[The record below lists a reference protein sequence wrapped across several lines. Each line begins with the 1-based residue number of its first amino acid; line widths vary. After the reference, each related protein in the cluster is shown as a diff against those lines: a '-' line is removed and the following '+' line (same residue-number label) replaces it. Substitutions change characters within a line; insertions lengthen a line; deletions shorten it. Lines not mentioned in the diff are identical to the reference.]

1 MSDADGQDERHPVDL
16 LSEEFSERLRR
27 GEKPSIDDYVQ
38 QYPEHSELIQSIF
51 PSLMLVERVSAAT
64 RESGHNRFDRS
75 SGADDEIENRGVV
88 GGVGVSASE
97 LNSGNV
103 PASFGDFEVIRRIGS
118 GGMGVVYEAIQRSL
132 QRHVALKVMNT
143 IASEKP
149 QNQIRFR
156 REAESAAGL
165 HHTNIVPIIGI
176 GKDHGLQYYAMQ
188 LIEGISLHEVIES
201 VARISLQGLQ
211 THSPLSKIGGVDFGE
226 TRKLAS
232 SVTPLVAEST
242 SDDGMKTPRIH
253 GIGQWKKSR
262 VRFRPQDAAGYLMQE
277 TVSNTRRLDLAPV
290 PDIDDSVT
298 KVDRARETASVEVSD
313 MTARIEVAIQTADEH
328 EALSDKLR
336 AAESLPP
343 HYYRNITRLVA
354 NVANALDYAHHCGV
368 LHRDIKPANLLLDHE
383 GTVWITDF
391 GLAKRS
397 DTEGATETGEVLGT
411 LRYMA
416 PEQLRGGGDS
426 RMDVYSLGLTLY
438 ELLTLQGAID
448 SPRARLLDPERHS
461 VILFPKALS
470 NRIPRDLQ
478 TIVLKACAYDP
489 DARYQRARDFEG
501 DLLRFLEDRPITARR
516 ANPLELIVRW
526 GRRNPAIAALTVA
539 TFGLLICLAGGLAV
553 WNRQQQSSL
562 GRIEAEK
569 KRAEMNLV
577 QLQKA
582 LARVS
587 TEQERAESN
596 MELALEAFDRITTN
610 IASRGS
616 LISGV
621 SGIEDEDVGDFEDA
635 TLTQADVELLQLL
648 QDFFGRFAEE
658 NATDLRIESAIS
670 RRRVGEIQHRIG
682 KLEDATQTLEKS
694 LKEFAELRRGDT
706 VQGDTLKRGTVKS
719 NVLLEEIA
727 ARQELISVLMK
738 RGQFPRALNFYQ
750 ETRQFIDR
758 FPEVRDSLEGRFAI
772 AKLLNSMGS
781 SGSRLAETRRRRVLP
796 GNGVNRGPQSVG
808 TGEPIPPVLLLRLNR
823 EKELNEE
830 AIGILEG
837 LIQERPENH
846 AFKAMLSRVYKNR
859 IHIAVGLNDIA
870 LADLSFQKAVSLLEA
885 LLEQSPEST
894 PYKYELAD
902 TLGTLVAFRPVDEE
916 RCVRGLD
923 ICNEILVE
931 HPSVPEYQALK
942 ASLLSRL
949 ARFGWPVTER
959 NEKAIG
965 RLQEAIV
972 LQRSLVDRYPG
983 VPIYSVSLVQSLFQI
998 SEIYLSMKRPEKA
1011 RQATAEAVQTLDRL
1025 RQFGAS
1031 QKGFTAILDR
1041 LSERGK
1047 ALENRTDGSP

>member
-1 MSDADGQDERHPVDL
+1 
-16 LSEEFSERLRR
+16 
-27 GEKPSIDDYVQ
+27 
-38 QYPEHSELIQSIF
+38 
-51 PSLMLVERVSAAT
+51 
-64 RESGHNRFDRS
+64 
-75 SGADDEIENRGVV
+75 
-88 GGVGVSASE
+88 
-97 LNSGNV
+97 
-103 PASFGDFEVIRRIGS
+103 
-118 GGMGVVYEAIQRSL
+118 
-132 QRHVALKVMNT
+132 
-143 IASEKP
+143 
-149 QNQIRFR
+149 
-156 REAESAAGL
+156 
-165 HHTNIVPIIGI
+165 
-176 GKDHGLQYYAMQ
+176 
-188 LIEGISLHEVIES
+188 
-201 VARISLQGLQ
+201 
-211 THSPLSKIGGVDFGE
+211 
-226 TRKLAS
+226 
-232 SVTPLVAEST
+232 
-242 SDDGMKTPRIH
+242 H
-253 GIGQWKKSR
+253 GIGQWKQSR

-277 TVSNTRRLDLAPV
+277 TTSNTRRLDLSPV
-290 PDIDDSVT
+290 RNDDDSVT
-298 KVDRARETASVEVSD
+298 MVDRGGKTASVELSD
-313 MTARIEVAIQTADEH
+313 MTAPIEVAIQTADEH
-328 EALSDKLR
+328 ESLSDKLR
-336 AAESLPP
+336 AAELLPT
-343 HYYRNITRLVA
+343 HYYRNIARLVA

-438 ELLTLQGAID
+438 ELLTLQGAIE

-461 VILFPKALS
+461 VILFPRALS
-470 NRIPRDLQ
+470 KRIPRDLQ

-501 DLLRFLEDRPITARR
+501 DLLRFMEDRPITARR
-516 ANPLELIVRW
+516 ANPLELMVRW
-526 GRRNPAIAALTVA
+526 GRRNPAIAALTLA
-539 TFGLLICLAGGLAV
+539 TFGLLICLAGVLGV

-562 GRIEAEK
+562 ERIEAEK
-569 KRAEMNLV
+569 TRAEMNLV

-596 MELALEAFDRITTN
+596 LELALEAFDRITTN

-616 LISGV
+616 LISGT
-621 SGIEDEDVGDFEDA
+621 SGIEDEDVGDFGDA
-635 TLTQADVELLQLL
+635 TLTQADVELLLLL

-694 LKEFAELRRGDT
+694 LKEFAELRRGYPAKGET
-706 VQGDTLKRGTVKS
+706 AKS
-719 NVLLEEIA
+719 EVLLEEIA

-750 ETRQFIDR
+750 ETRKFIDR
-758 FPEVRDSLEGRFAI
+758 FPEVRESLEGRFAI

-781 SGSRLAETRRRRVLP
+781 SGSRLTETRRRRVLP
-796 GNGVNRGPQSVG
+796 GNGVNRGAQG
-808 TGEPIPPVLLLRLNR
+808 GGAGEPIPPVLLLRLNR

-870 LADLSFQKAVSLLEA
+870 VADLSFQKAVSLLEA

-902 TLGTLVAFRPVDEE
+902 TLGTLVAFRPIDEE

-931 HPSVPEYQALK
+931 HPSIPEYQALK

-949 ARFGWPVTER
+949 ARFGWPQTER

-983 VPIYSVSLVQSLFQI
+983 VPIYSVSLVQTLFQI
-998 SEIYLSMKRPEKA
+998 SEVYLSMKRPEKA
-1011 RQATAEAVQTLDRL
+1011 RQATAEALRTLDRL

-1031 QKGFTAILDR
+1031 QTGFTAILDR
-1041 LSERGK
+1041 LGERGR